1 MNFTTIALLLLA
13 WQMLKPKQSAPQ
25 QNAFDDVL
33 KMLNEDTIGLLQCL
47 TKLNDK
53 NCTADDKQ
61 SALFQMLTNPTVL
74 DLFGKMFSQQQQ
86 APMQNQE
93 GYVFEQPSKDSQDF
107 FRPIENIADAEVKH
121 KLYWFYD
128 NWYLKK

>member
-1 MNFTTIALLLLA
+1 
-13 WQMLKPKQSAPQ
+13 MLKPKQSAPQ

>member
-1 MNFTTIALLLLA
+1 
-13 WQMLKPKQSAPQ
+13 MLKPKQSAPQ
-25 QNAFDDVL
+25 QNAFDDVM

-47 TKLNDK
+47 TKLNDN

-74 DLFGKMFSQQQQ
+74 DLFGKMFSQQQ